1 MPTVLICDDEPAVRF
16 AIEEA
21 LEALG
26 VEILAFA
33 DAPSALERIAEADV
47 ALTDLVMPQM
57 DGFAFLAAAR
67 TDEPDLPII
76 MLTARGSERT
86 AVQALKQGAYDYL
99 AKPFAV
105 DDLRLAV
112 SRALEA
118 RSLRRT
124 AAELAEGRALGTPLI
139 GEHPAFR
146 RVV

>member
-1 MPTVLICDDEPAVRF
+1 MRIIVGCVDAPAVRF
-16 AIEEA
+16 ENEES
-21 LEALG
+21 LEAVG

-33 DAPSALERIAEADV
+33 DAPSARVRIAEADV
-47 ALTDLVMPQM
+47 PLTDLVMPHM
-57 DGFAFLAAAR
+57 DGLAFLAAAC

-86 AVQALKQGAYDYL
+86 AVQAFKQGAYDYP

-118 RSLRRT
+118 RSLRLT
-124 AAELAEGRALGTPLI
+124 AAELADGRALGTPLI